1 MVISYLLV
9 CGIGNTLDIN
19 LIGWLS
25 NSAFF
30 KPSPIKYTL
39 ENNKSQRK
47 YKMYDQVDQIIET
60 KQTAFLSL
68 LLEMP
73 HDE

>member
-47 YKMYDQVDQIIET
+47 YLY
-60 KQTAFLSL
+60 FLFVHFIKCTIKFIKS
-68 LLEMP
+68 
-73 HDE
+73 